1 MSRELMFS
9 APSCPCCMESRAGE
23 GTPISWMRNHTSASR
38 EDGLQ
43 QGPVCRV
50 GPGLPLSWSVVFML
64 VRAGARKQGL
74 TYTGTFEQ
82 VPPGLK
88 TACRTESPKPLLNC
102 VKQVCR
108 FGFSPATN
116 RKRPLTSLMPANFW
130 IMTRKSSPWMPNPRW
145 VDVREPALLRR
156 SQTPQP

>member
-1 MSRELMFS
+1 
-9 APSCPCCMESRAGE
+9 
-23 GTPISWMRNHTSASR
+23 MRNHPSASK
-38 EDGLQ
+38 EDGPQ
-43 QGPVCRV
+43 QGPIFRV
-50 GPGLPLSWSVVFML
+50 GPAPLLSWSVVFML

-82 VPPGLK
+82 VPLGLK
-88 TACRTESPKPLLNC
+88 TACRMECLKPLLNC

-130 IMTRKSSPWMPNPRW
+130 TMTRKSSP
-145 VDVREPALLRR
+145 
-156 SQTPQP
+156 

>member
-1 MSRELMFS
+1 MFCSVSRELMFS
-9 APSCPCCMESRAGE
+9 APSCPYCMESRVGE
-23 GTPISWMRNHTSASR
+23 GTPISWMRNHPSASR
-38 EDGLQ
+38 EDGPQ
-43 QGPVCRV
+43 QGPVCRA
-50 GPGLPLSWSVVFML
+50 GPAPLLSWSVVFML

-88 TACRTESPKPLLNC
+88 TACRMESPKPLLNC

-130 IMTRKSSPWMPNPRW
+130 TMTRKSSPWMLNPR
-145 VDVREPALLRR
+145 
-156 SQTPQP
+156 